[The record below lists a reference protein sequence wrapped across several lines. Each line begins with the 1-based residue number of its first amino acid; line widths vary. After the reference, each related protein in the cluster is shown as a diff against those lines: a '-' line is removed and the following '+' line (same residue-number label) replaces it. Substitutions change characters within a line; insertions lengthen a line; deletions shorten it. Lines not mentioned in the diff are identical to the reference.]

1 MQYAAFHFQLDDIR
15 SIVPEGQEMLMLGRA
30 LARRLPSVARHEV
43 MHGPVNDSPLVEG
56 PGYVIAFDAPSA
68 PKALRESIDM
78 NMKKIKG
85 YKGVKVIE
93 LGKEPGYDLVKGRIP
108 KP

>member
-30 LARRLPSVARHEV
+30 LARRMPSVARHEV
-43 MHGPVNDSPLVEG
+43 MQGPVKDSPLVEG
-56 PGYVIAFDAPSA
+56 PGYVIAFDTKTVD
-68 PKALRESIDM
+68 KALRESIDM
-78 NMKKIKG
+78 NLKKIRG

>member
-1 MQYAAFHFQLDDIR
+1 VQYVAFHFQLDDIR
-15 SIVPEGQEMLMLGRA
+15 DIVPEGQEMLMLGRA

-43 MHGPVNDSPLVEG
+43 MQGSVKDTPLVEG
-56 PGYVIAFDAPSA
+56 PGFVIAFDAPST

-85 YKGVKVIE
+85 YKGLRVIE
-93 LGKEPGYDLVKGRIP
+93 LGREPGYDLVKGRIP

>member
-1 MQYAAFHFQLDDIR
+1 MQYAAFQFQMNDIR
-15 SIVPEGQEMLMLGRA
+15 AIVPEGQELLMLGRA
-30 LARRLPSVARHEV
+30 LARRLPSVSRHEV
-43 MHGPVNDSPLVEG
+43 MHGACTSPLVEG
-56 PGYVIAFDAPSA
+56 PGYCIAFDAPSA

-78 NMKKIKG
+78 NLKKIKG
-85 YKGVKVIE
+85 YKGYRVIE